1 MTSIG
6 IVRHTDPLGRITLPI
21 EMRRLLELSTGDH
34 VEIFTEE
41 DSIVLCK
48 HQTKC
53 ALCDNP
59 FNKGEETI
67 YKDKSVCKNCIEQ
80 IKKNIDDF
88 KE

>member
-21 EMRRLLELSTGDH
+21 EMRRLLELSTSDC

-41 DSIVLCK
+41 DSIILYK

-59 FNKGEETI
+59 FDKEEEKI
-67 YKDKSVCKNCIEQ
+67 YKGKSVCKNCIEQ
-80 IKKNIDDF
+80 IKKNIDEF
-88 KE
+88 KK